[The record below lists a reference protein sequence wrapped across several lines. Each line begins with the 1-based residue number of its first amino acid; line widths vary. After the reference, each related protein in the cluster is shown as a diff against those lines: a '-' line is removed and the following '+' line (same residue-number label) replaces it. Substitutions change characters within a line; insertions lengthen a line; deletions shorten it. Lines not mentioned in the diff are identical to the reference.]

1 MGDKLKVRFPNEGEI
16 LINESNIV
24 NWDPTNIREIGE
36 EVFFKTGGVTLSMEK
51 KDFKSCFHNNKK
63 NKE

>member
-24 NWDPTNIREIGE
+24 NWDPTNIREIG
-36 EVFFKTGGVTLSMEK
+36 VGTQSY
-51 KDFKSCFHNNKK
+51 N
-63 NKE
+63 